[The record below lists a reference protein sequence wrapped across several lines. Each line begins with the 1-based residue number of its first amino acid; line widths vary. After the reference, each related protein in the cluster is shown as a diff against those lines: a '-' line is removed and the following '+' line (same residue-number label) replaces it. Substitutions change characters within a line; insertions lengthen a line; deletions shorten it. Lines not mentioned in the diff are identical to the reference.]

1 MTAMIENGAVSI
13 VKSGSIAE
21 AVTRAVDLCG
31 GVGQLIRE
39 GNSVLIKPNVKNPSP
54 PGYGVITD
62 PRVVA
67 PLVDLVREAG
77 AGRIMI
83 AEGAAYPSGAYD
95 TFAAYEFSG
104 YKRLAQEKNVEL
116 VDLNSYDSI
125 DLIVPNGIVLDRV
138 RVGRSVTSADVVINV
153 PVLKTHTECL
163 FSGCLKNWSVGI
175 AAREEKKL
183 LHRVGIHDSI
193 VDVHTA
199 VTPDFNVIDAVVAL
213 EGDGPNL
220 PPGKAKPLGLI
231 LAGINPVSV
240 DAVAASIMGIPP
252 REVKHIVKAESR
264 GLGTADLEK
273 ITVLGERIV
282 DVRSP
287 FLMPRTKD

>member
-1 MTAMIENGAVSI
+1 MIGKEVVSI
-13 VKSGSIAE
+13 VKSASIAD
-21 AVTRAVDLCG
+21 AVTRAVGLCG
-31 GVGQLIRE
+31 GMGQLIRK

-54 PGYGVITD
+54 PGYGVVTD

-67 PLVDLVREAG
+67 PLVDLLREAG
-77 AGRIMI
+77 AGRIVI

-95 TFAAYEFSG
+95 TFAAFEFSG

-116 VDLNSYDSI
+116 VDLNSYDSV
-125 DLIVPNGIVLDRV
+125 DLKVPNGTVLDRV
-138 RVGRSVTSADVVINV
+138 RVGRSVTTVDVVINV

-193 VDVHTA
+193 VDVHMA
-199 VTPDFNVIDAVVAL
+199 VTPSFNVVDAIVAL

-220 PPGKAKPLGLI
+220 PPGKSKSLGLV
-231 LAGINPVSV
+231 LAGANPVSV
-240 DAVAASIMGIPP
+240 DAVAASIMGITP
-252 REVKHIVKAESR
+252 REVKHLVKAEGR
-264 GLGTADLEK
+264 GLGTADLER
-273 ITVLGERIV
+273 ITVLGERIG

-287 FLMPRTKD
+287 FLMPRLRD